1 MGTKRGGRVG
11 GWEGGRVAEAGVG
24 EFISW
29 LLCAERAG
37 PSEPRAAKAAEAR
50 EHRDGGDEVKV
61 KEEKV

>member
-1 MGTKRGGRVG
+1 
-11 GWEGGRVAEAGVG
+11 VG